1 VTAVPP
7 AGSSLQRAL
16 IAFGAGVAATAV
28 LVWVAPWQLSVLTG
42 WCTATAV
49 FMLRVWIPCAR
60 MTPDHVA
67 AWAPV
72 EDDTRAT
79 ATTLLLGAAVASIV
93 GVAYALHKASI
104 TDGVE
109 RVLLTSAA
117 LGTVVLSWLLV
128 NTVYTLRYA
137 HLYYSPPAGGVD
149 FQDGPPDYRDFAY
162 LAFTIGMTYQVSD
175 TGLRTKKFRRTLL
188 GHALLSYLFGT
199 VIIATLINTVAG
211 FVGS

>member
-60 MTPDHVA
+60 MTADHVA

>member
-1 VTAVPP
+1 VSP
-7 AGSSLQRAL
+7 AGTSLQRAL
-16 IAFGAGVAATAV
+16 IAFTAGTAATAV
-28 LVWVAPWQLSVLTG
+28 LVWVASWQLSVLTG

-60 MTPDHVA
+60 MSPDHVA
-67 AWAPV
+67 AWAPA

-93 GVAYALHKASI
+93 GVAYGLHKASI
-104 TDGVE
+104 TDGVQ

-128 NTVYTLRYA
+128 NTVYTLHYA
-137 HLYYSPPAGGVD
+137 HLYYSPPAGGID
-149 FQDGPPDYRDFAY
+149 FEDGPPDYRDFAY

-211 FVGS
+211 FVSR